1 LFSHVHSTL
10 LHPDPD
16 VILGQGYAIPP
27 YIQRMG
33 AAAAD
38 AQAIY
43 RPRPAKVVKTV
54 SQFDE
59 PGGWKPVQET
69 YNKKDFEDG
78 FSRDNHFLTGPPLGK
93 NKIHFLCVNTY
104 FFKVIFQ

>member
-1 LFSHVHSTL
+1 MFSYVDSTL
-10 LHPDPD
+10 LHADPE

-38 AQAIY
+38 AQAIHRT
-43 RPRPAKVVKTV
+43 RPVKVVKTL

-59 PGGWKPVQET
+59 RGGWKPVQEK
-69 YNKKDFEDG
+69 YNKKDFENG
-78 FSRDNHFLTGPPLGK
+78 FSREDHFVTGPPLGK
-93 NKIHFLCVNTY
+93 TFIYIMSVMVCFL
-104 FFKVIFQ
+104 